1 MKLDELGVEMKTL
14 LKILVNFVK
23 TMLIRK
29 ANEKIYLFLA
39 GLS

>member
-1 MKLDELGVEMKTL
+1 MKLNELGVVMKTL

-29 ANEKIYLFLA
+29 ATEKYTLFEL
-39 GLS
+39 G